1 MITMSVNEDVS
12 EVVAMAPRIGIG
24 IEMSRSLLRA
34 PVEPLRNVRWGG
46 GVIMSQYKV
55 GYWTELL

>member
-34 PVEPLRNVRWGG
+34 PVEPLRNVRRVEG
-46 GVIMSQYKV
+46 
-55 GYWTELL
+55 